1 MSKMTSYVYIF
12 YPLDATNPSNDDN
25 NQVYA
30 GLVIAGGLLLF
41 IIIGIVIIGIIIIVI
56 RKKKY
61 TRLPQQTTR
70 SVMVTPPQASVSQYT
85 YPSACNPS
93 HCNPTYPQP
102 QISTDQETMLSGVP
116 QSAAFHHDTEHAA
129 VGSTSNPSALSDDAV
144 IPPPCEVESAL
155 DESTNEQSTSYDDT
169 LPLLPPDY
177 DSVVST
183 GVSVPVPPVN
193 NI

>member
-1 MSKMTSYVYIF
+1 MGKMTSYVYIF
-12 YPLDATNPSNDDN
+12 YSLDTQSPSNDDD

-30 GLVIAGGLLLF
+30 GVVIAGGLLLF
-41 IIIGIVIIGIIIIVI
+41 IITGIVIIGIIIIVI

-61 TRLPQQTTR
+61 TRLPQQTGR
-70 SVMVTPPQASVSQYT
+70 RVMVTPPQASVSQYT

-93 HCNPTYPQP
+93 HCNPTYAQP
-102 QISTDQETMLSGVP
+102 QILTGQGATLSEVP

-129 VGSTSNPSALSDDAV
+129 AGSTSNPSALPDDAV
-144 IPPPCEVESAL
+144 IPPPCEVESAP

-183 GVSVPVPPVN
+183 GVSIPVPPVN